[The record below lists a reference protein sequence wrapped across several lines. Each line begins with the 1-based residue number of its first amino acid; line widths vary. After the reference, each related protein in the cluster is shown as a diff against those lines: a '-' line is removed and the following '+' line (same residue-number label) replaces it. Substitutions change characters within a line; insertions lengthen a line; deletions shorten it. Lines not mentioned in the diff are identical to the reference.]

1 MSFFVK
7 STSYDIPMTGEAGRL
22 YLPWIIGLLV
32 FLLSLVVVYTAS
44 VGGALHRWQVGLSN
58 KLTIEVVEL
67 PVVAD
72 TNQPTTATK
81 VLQALQDM
89 PDVISAELVDSS
101 KLLALLKPWVGQV
114 GLLED
119 MKLPSLIDVEVKQTP
134 DMDLDVLTK
143 TLQEISPGIR
153 VEPHTRLQG
162 TLFTFGQALK
172 TISYVIMAMI
182 VCVILIVMTLITKSS
197 LLAHRAI
204 IDVLRLIGAN
214 NKYIARQFQRQ
225 AFFAAFKGGIIGIV
239 LAIPVIYS
247 LSWLTGYL
255 GIPEVL
261 KGVIGPH
268 VFVILAFIPFVISFL
283 SMVISRIA
291 VFRTLVRME

>member
-1 MSFFVK
+1 MCSERLRILSVKIETCTSGDPVSSGFVA
-7 STSYDIPMTGEAGRL
+7 Y
-22 YLPWIIGLLV
+22 
-32 FLLSLVVVYTAS
+32 
-44 VGGALHRWQVGLSN
+44 
-58 KLTIEVVEL
+58 
-67 PVVAD
+67 
-72 TNQPTTATK
+72 
-81 VLQALQDM
+81 
-89 PDVISAELVDSS
+89 
-101 KLLALLKPWVGQV
+101 
-114 GLLED
+114 
-119 MKLPSLIDVEVKQTP
+119 SLIN
-134 DMDLDVLTK
+134 
-143 TLQEISPGIR
+143 S
-153 VEPHTRLQG
+153 
-162 TLFTFGQALK
+162 
-172 TISYVIMAMI
+172 
-182 VCVILIVMTLITKSS
+182 C

-268 VFVILAFIPFVISFL
+268 VFIILAFIPFVISFL